1 MSAYEPPTQNL
12 AIFDPDVFTEN
23 DEPLTITTGSKY
35 FLKYP
40 NAQGTENLQ
49 AINVNG
55 VLTANSTA
63 NLNSAVNIPN
73 NDMSIRG
80 MRLGLGSGNQ
90 VRNTMLGVNNGN
102 AITTGNNN
110 TFIGALCGTL
120 NTTGRDNVFVGCF
133 SGSKN
138 TTGFQNTFI
147 GIDAGNFCATGS
159 RNTHIG
165 RQAGYYNTGSNN
177 ICIGDWADASGNIS
191 NSMAIGVDVKAT
203 ANDTIVLGTSSQ
215 TTQIAGAVVVGS
227 NSNLTMNAGTGR
239 IFQSVTTGDVST
251 RNQIKL
257 SDFVFNS
264 NVAAGTNNAFEFYDG
279 VNGRGLFLVP
289 NCSTGSLSDTNISND
304 CVLSSRS
311 IQNTNAITI
320 SNWNTNMRNGLRIFT
335 SDSSNCGLTLQCGQ
349 NTGAS
354 YTELAMNYNRGT
366 NTTTT
371 SFNNAINFNPTLPIA
386 TNSSRRLLSGLGTL
400 SFTDIS
406 GNNSTNGNVVSR
418 IWTDS
423 SLVGGLNGMYYDC
436 GINGGFHQFSARDNA
451 GNVSTPIYYG
461 ASLTSVSNTFI
472 VRNATITS
480 NRFDIVGDTSQNT
493 FIRGRSTTASTDAH
507 IHFNCDTVNAGGT
520 STSNAVL
527 NFAPTFINIRRPI
540 QFNYLTT
547 PSAFNQLGYSQGYDI
562 PTTSFASSASIR
574 NSASFSFT
582 SAGTYLINWKP
593 YAQMASGTATFTTF
607 RFGIANTGGAT
618 FDADTQTYTS
628 YMDLKVAYPTLT
640 VNDNLNEPTSCVYT
654 ATASSTAYFNF
665 LANYTG
671 GTNIN
676 IGGYYTITRIG

>member
-55 VLTANSTA
+55 VLTANSTV
-63 NLNSAVNIPN
+63 NLNSVVNIPN
-73 NDMSIRG
+73 NDMFVRG
-80 MRLGLGSGNQ
+80 MRLGLGAGNQ

-110 TFIGALCGTL
+110 TFIGALCGVA
-120 NTTGRDNVFVGCF
+120 NTTGRDNVFVGTF
-133 SGSKN
+133 SGIKN

-147 GIDAGNFCATGS
+147 GIDAGNFTTTGG

-191 NSMAIGVDVKAT
+191 NSIAIGVDVKAT
-203 ANDTIVLGTSSQ
+203 ANDTIVLGTSSH
-215 TTQIAGAVVVGS
+215 TTQIAGAVVVGT

-239 IFQSVTTGDVST
+239 INQPVVVGDVST
-251 RNQIKL
+251 TNSFKL

-264 NVAAGTNNAFEFYDG
+264 NNANGTATAFSFFDSF
-279 VNGRGLFLVP
+279 NGRGLYILPSIDSGFFG
-289 NCSTGSLSDTNISND
+289 STNRRGD
-304 CVLSSRS
+304 CCLTSRLENNS
-311 IQNTNAITI
+311 AITI
-320 SNWNTNMRNGLRIFT
+320 SNYNTNMRNGLRVFT
-335 SDSSNCGLTLQCGQ
+335 TDSSNCGLTLQCGQ
-349 NTGAS
+349 NSTNDW
-354 YTELAMNYNRGT
+354 TEFAMNYNRGT

-371 SFNNAINFNPTLPIA
+371 TFNNSINFNPTS

-406 GNNSTNGNVVSR
+406 GNNSTNGSVVSR

-436 GINGGFHQFSARDNA
+436 GINGGFHQFSARDGA

-461 ASLTSVSNTFI
+461 ASLTSVSNTFV
-472 VRNATITS
+472 VRNATTTS
-480 NRFDIVGDTSQNT
+480 NRFDI
-493 FIRGRSTTASTDAH
+493 STDGTQTTSIRARTSTNSTNGK
-507 IHFNCDTVNAGGT
+507 ININCDSVSAGGVIT
-520 STSNAVL
+520 NNNILNINNSVL
-527 NFAPTFINIRRPI
+527 ETKRPI
-540 QFNYLTT
+540 QITYPSTAIPIDNSQLGFVNYGPTYSQISPTASASVRNYTDFDITDIGTFIIQLTISLVGSGNHTLTDCRFAMNNATATLPTSAPYNRSFVSDIGRTLSTTTTNYLTST
-547 PSAFNQLGYSQGYDI
+547 LPIQISA
-562 PTTSFASSASIR
+562 TTKI
-574 NSASFSFT
+574 
-582 SAGTYLINWKP
+582 YINYVLNW
-593 YAQMASGTATFTTF
+593 SG
-607 RFGIANTGGAT
+607 GG
-618 FDADTQTYTS
+618 
-628 YMDLKVAYPTLT
+628 T
-640 VNDNLNEPTSCVYT
+640 VNV
-654 ATASSTAYFNF
+654 
-665 LANYTG
+665 
-671 GTNIN
+671 NIN
-676 IGGYYTITRIG
+676 VSLTRVG